1 MPLDLTSPLAV
12 SLIAVTLTSLVV
24 SLYVVRSRRQA
35 EADEAR
41 RREIIRARNLK
52 EKALKEADDAKDDG
66 KTKVL
71 VFFGSQTGTA
81 EGCAKSIVDKAR
93 KVPASLLWAHC

>member
-52 EKALKEADDAKDDG
+52 EKALKEADAKDDG